1 MIYLSF
7 NKHFFFKE
15 NDITKKIQRQGQKM
29 KNNWLVLQ

>member
-1 MIYLSF
+1 MIYLS
-7 NKHFFFKE
+7 FKE